1 MTTVFGSINVDLVSR
16 VARIPAP
23 GETVHGSDYMLFP
36 GGKGA
41 NQALAAQRAGAQTR
55 MIGAVGDDSM
65 AAIALAELQSAG
77 VDLASVEALQGTTGL
92 ALITVD
98 ETGENAIVLSP
109 GANAR
114 AAAAQYGD
122 LSSEASGSV
131 MFQMEVPFQ
140 ESVSVATQAAATGA
154 RTMLSIAPFTPL
166 AMDQLAPFSFIIV
179 NEHEAAAL
187 AAAYGLAVDDPGRT
201 VAALAQRLGRNVV
214 ATLGPQG
221 AIAAGPAGALQVA
234 ALSVEV
240 VDTTG
245 AGDTFA
251 GTLAAF
257 LDEGRPYED
266 AMRLAAVAGSLA
278 CTKEGAQP
286 SFPQRDEILAA
297 AR

>member
-1 MTTVFGSINVDLVSR
+1 VTTVFGSINVDLVSR

-77 VDLASVEALQGTTGL
+77 VDLDSVEALQGTTGL
-92 ALITVD
+92 AVITVD
-98 ETGENAIVLSP
+98 ETGENAIALSP

-154 RTMLSIAPFTPL
+154 RTM
-166 AMDQLAPFSFIIV
+166 
-179 NEHEAAAL
+179 H
-187 AAAYGLAVDDPGRT
+187 
-201 VAALAQRLGRNVV
+201 VV

-234 ALSVEV
+234 ALSVKV

-257 LDEGRPYED
+257 LDEGRRYED